1 MIIVMKRDAEKKDL
15 NNVVESIEEAGFKV
29 HLSRGTERT
38 IVGVIGDERLLDKK
52 HYESFPGVEEI
63 VPILKPYKL
72 SSKDFH
78 PEGTTIEIG
87 NVTVGSDEVV
97 VIAGPC
103 SVEGWDQLRTTAGEV
118 KNGGAKILRGG
129 AFKPRTSPY
138 SFQGLGEEGLEML
151 DTVGEETGM
160 PVITEVMGPAQVDLV
175 CQYADI
181 LQIGARNMQNYNLL
195 QAVGETGHPVMLK
208 RGFSNTIDELLLAA
222 EYIMSNGNYNVM
234 LCERGI
240 RTFDSKYTRNT
251 LDINAVPVLKDLS
264 HLPVIVDP
272 SHATG
277 KWELVL
283 AASRAAVAAGADGL
297 IIEVHPKPTEALSD
311 GRQSL
316 LPTRFNTLMQQISHI
331 AEAIDRRVEVP
342 ALKEPAGV

>member
-1 MIIVMKRDAEKKDL
+1 MIIVMKPDAEEQDL
-15 NNVVESIEEAGFKV
+15 NHVTESIEDAGFKV
-29 HLSRGTERT
+29 HLSQGTERT
-38 IVGVIGDERLLDKK
+38 IVGVIGDERSLDKK

-78 PEGTTIEIG
+78 PEGTVV
-87 NVTVGSDEVV
+87 NVNDVSVGTDEVV

-103 SVEGWDQLRTTAGEV
+103 SVEGWDQLRTTANEV
-118 KNGGAKILRGG
+118 KNAGAKILRGG

-151 DTVGEETGM
+151 DTVGDETGM
-160 PVITEVMGPAQVDLV
+160 PVITEVMGPSQVELV
-175 CQYADI
+175 AKYSDI

-195 QAVGETGHPVMLK
+195 HAAGESDTPVMLK

-251 LDINAVPVLKDLS
+251 LDINAVPVLKELS

-277 KWELVL
+277 KWELVQ

-297 IIEVHPKPTEALSD
+297 IIEVHPNPTEALSD

-316 LPTRFNTLMQQISHI
+316 VPDRFSTLMGQINHI
-331 AEAIDRRVEVP
+331 AHAIDRHVSVP
-342 ALKEPAGV
+342 EQEPAAV